1 MPKLFRARSNDLV
14 QAGPSPTEMRGRAA
28 ELADAG
34 TLGWEVIW
42 EALKTEPPA
51 DNASTLTQELGLDE
65 ERSVR
70 VGYEKS
76 LPGTEFSGTRHGRSV
91 ALRIGVVPSIRGKG
105 MNEVEVDTA
114 VAAFRIN
121 AEGGRLVAEPGAM
134 PEVEEVLA
142 ELAPSPK
149 VWRDVLVEGG
159 PEGIR
164 ARRPVT
170 SHPQG
175 YVYDLWL
182 VERLADRLGA

>member
-1 MPKLFRARSNDLV
+1 MLKLFRARSTDQP
-14 QAGPSPTEMRGRAA
+14 QAGPPPTEMRGRAA
-28 ELADAG
+28 EIADAG
-34 TLGWEVIW
+34 ALGWEVVW

-51 DNASTLTQELGLDE
+51 DNPSTLTQELGLDD

-91 ALRIGVVPSIRGKG
+91 AVRIGIVPSIRGKG
-105 MNEVEVDTA
+105 MNEVEVDAA
-114 VAAFRIN
+114 VAAFRMG
-121 AEGGRLVAEPGAM
+121 AENGSLVAEPGAM
-134 PEVEEVLA
+134 PEVAEVLA

-149 VWRDVLVEGG
+149 VWRDVVVEGG